1 MLTRWH
7 LRSWL
12 APVAALTCAW
22 LTSAPAAA
30 TVASQA
36 GATASSACVDLGAPR
51 PAVSYVHRYSD
62 TNGSTEYSN
71 QWEQFTAT
79 GSRLVTTKTRPATGV
94 STYVSRHHVEDD
106 VFVLEAST
114 ASGTDAGGPFSNS
127 MTFSPGAI
135 GDPAFRACTGK
146 TWTIA
151 AVGVTHKSMQG
162 SFSARTDPGTLTI
175 VAIHE
180 SVTVP
185 AGTFDTVR
193 YTKTMNSGR
202 GQVRDEF
209 WKSIEHGI
217 TVKRNSTQPGSVAT
231 EVLIAV
237 R

>member
-1 MLTRWH
+1 MIVRWH

-12 APVAALTCAW
+12 APVAAFACAW
-22 LTSAPAAA
+22 LISPQAATAVAPQAAAPA
-30 TVASQA
+30 T
-36 GATASSACVDLGAPR
+36 SACVALGAPK
-51 PAVSYVHRYSD
+51 PAVSYIHRYSD
-62 TNGSTEYSN
+62 TSGSTEYSN

-79 GSRLVTTKTRPATGV
+79 GSRLVTTKLRPTAGV

-127 MTFSPGAI
+127 MTFSSGAI

-151 AVGVTHKSMQG
+151 AVGVAHKSMQG
-162 SFSARTDPGTLTI
+162 SFSARTDPGTLAI
-175 VAIHE
+175 AAIHE

-193 YTKTMNSGR
+193 YIKTMNSGR
-202 GQVRDEF
+202 GQLRDEF

-217 TVKRNSTQPGSVAT
+217 TVKRNSTQPGAIAT
-231 EVLIAV
+231 EVLIAI